1 MKLNL
6 SIFLRISV
14 LMVVLNPIIGMA
26 KQPTGP
32 LGVLNHFPP
41 HMMFLTPRPHSP
53 QTVASKMF
61 SGALSFDYFSVYSN
75 ASSSDHTIL
84 MDMEA
89 MVADLRLAYGLTDDL
104 SFGIRVP
111 MVSMQDGFMD
121 HPLEWYHHTIG
132 LPNYGKEKRSKDDF
146 AYRIEKNGQPWFHS
160 KKGGLNLL
168 DSTIFTQINLI
179 DLKKKI
185 PTKID
190 LTYEV
195 KFPIGDETSGFGSGA
210 LDYGFFIPVQ
220 FRLSRINTYLMPGY
234 IRIGKPR
241 SDNADISVSDIKSF
255 FLGGEYPYTSN
266 VSLVA
271 QINAYTSPFGDTG
284 IERLDNA
291 SVELAFGLKWTL
303 TSQIDAEMAFCE
315 DLTRSAPDFNLH
327 LMMSL
332 NL

>member
-1 MKLNL
+1 M
-6 SIFLRISV
+6 
-14 LMVVLNPIIGMA
+14 LMVFLNPITGMA

-53 QTVASKMF
+53 QNVASKTF
-61 SGALSFDYFSVYSN
+61 SGALSFDYFSIYSD
-75 ASSSDHTIL
+75 ASSSDHTVL

-89 MVADLRLAYGLTDDL
+89 MVVDLRLVYGLTDDL
-104 SFGIRVP
+104 SFGVRVP

-121 HPLEWYHHTIG
+121 HPLEWYHHALG
-132 LPNYGKEKRSKDDF
+132 LPNYGKEKRPKDEF
-146 AYRIEKNGQPWFHS
+146 AYVIKKDNQRWFRS

-168 DSTIFTQINLI
+168 DSTIFSQINLI

-195 KFPIGDETSGFGSGA
+195 KLPLGDETSGFGSGA
-210 LDYGFFIPVQ
+210 WDYGFFIPIQ
-220 FRLSRINTYLMPGY
+220 FSLSRINAYLMPGY

-241 SDNADISVSDIKSF
+241 LDSADISVRDIKSF

-266 VSLVA
+266 VSLVT
-271 QINAYTSPFGDTG
+271 QINAYTSPFGATG
-284 IERLDNA
+284 VKKLDDA
-291 SVELAFGLKWTL
+291 SIELAFGLKWRL
-303 TSQIDAEMAFCE
+303 TTQINAEMAFCE